1 MYIDI
6 QELAKKLAVSV
17 STIRSWVRSGHL
29 DASTYFKA
37 GNTYRFNFEAVLNCL
52 HGQPLKPPGPVIRA
66 KKTAQALEVEKN
78 GISNV
83 DPDLDQRMAHDAED
97 DFLTLAKELI
107 HPDEIDANAELEN
120 KNSKP
125 TKSNILNTTK
135 KHVAIRLAQKMS
147 KEGQFNRARIIFE
160 DILEKFPK
168 NQRALQGLTLLP
180 DDITENEPEEV
191 IDDSTY
197 VGDQKNGEAHGQG
210 TYTQADGTK
219 YVGLFQDGLRHGHG
233 TYTWPDGSEYIGE
246 WLDNEENGPGIYT
259 QADGEVFDGFWE
271 NGEFLYSDEM
281 SPTEDED
288 EMEET
293 SSLMDE
299 LDILRAD
306 YQFLVLELSKLIQAQ
321 SNSYKIFFEDIFP
334 VKDVSELED
343 LGETLRSFEQLQDFK
358 VLEKLENY
366 TKKLVHEL
374 YQIKHFTV
382 PEQEQPLEE
391 AFKVA
396 GYLKEIHAESSV
408 SDFLSEVKYFASLK
422 SVTEKSF
429 LESFEKKIDKVSAD
443 SLKQLGLLLG
453 SLFDGRDLHSLA
465 KQNYPKD
472 VDVDKVIQL
481 RKQIFEFKNPK

>member
-271 NGEFLYSDEM
+271 NGEFLYSDEI

-288 EMEET
+288 EMEEAGAGSGFYVST
-293 SSLMDE
+293 SGYIITNYHVIDRCEKVSIKLNDE
-299 LDILRAD
+299 FFDAVTVATDVKNDLALLKTAIIPDHVFA
-306 YQFLVLELSKLIQAQ
+306 LSDDP
-321 SNSYKIFFEDIFP
+321 SYP
-334 VKDVSELED
+334 
-343 LGETLRSFEQLQDFK
+343 LQDIIVAGFPHADDLSSSVKFTRGIVSSTAGAGNNLSQIQIDAAINPGNSGGPILDSLGNVIGVTVSSFDEMQATNFGVKAKVVKRLMKKNK
-358 VLEKLENY
+358 VLMASPNK
-366 TKKLVHEL
+366 
-374 YQIKHFTV
+374 
-382 PEQEQPLEE
+382 
-391 AFKVA
+391 
-396 GYLKEIHAESSV
+396 KEISKKNLSS
-408 SDFLSEVKYFASLK
+408 F
-422 SVTEKSF
+422 VT
-429 LESFEKKIDKVSAD
+429 
-443 SLKQLGLLLG
+443 
-453 SLFDGRDLHSLA
+453 DGTVHIVCWD
-465 KQNYPKD
+465 
-472 VDVDKVIQL
+472 
-481 RKQIFEFKNPK
+481 

>member
-6 QELAKKLAVSV
+6 QELAGKLAVSV
-17 STIRSWVRSGHL
+17 STIRTWVRIGHL
-29 DASTYFKA
+29 DHSAYFKA
-37 GNTYRFNFEAVLNCL
+37 GNTYRFNFDAVLNCL
-52 HGQPLKPPGPVIRA
+52 HGQPSKPSELLLRTE
-66 KKTAQALEVEKN
+66 KTAQALEVEKN

-83 DPDLDQRMAHDAED
+83 EPDLDQRMAHDAEA
-97 DFLTLAKELI
+97 DFPTLAKELI
-107 HPDEIDANAELEN
+107 HPDEIDANAELKNE
-120 KNSKP
+120 NSKP

-180 DDITENEPEEV
+180 DDITGNEPEEV

-210 TYTQADGTK
+210 SYTQADGTK

-233 TYTWPDGSEYIGE
+233 TYTWPDGSQYIGE
-246 WLDNEENGPGIYT
+246 WLDDEENGPGIFT
-259 QADGEVFDGFWE
+259 QSDGEVFEGFWE
-271 NGEFLYSDEM
+271 NGDFQYSEEL
-281 SPTEDED
+281 SSAEDKD
-288 EMEET
+288 DIEEANY
-293 SSLMDE
+293 LMDE
-299 LDILRAD
+299 LDILRAE

-321 SNSYKIFFEDIFP
+321 SNSYQNFFEDIFP

-374 YQIKHFTV
+374 YQIKYFTV